1 MLLDEDSQ
9 AKYLIN
15 LLQTVG
21 YDVATVNTLDLMN
34 RPDSV
39 VLDAA
44 RQNER
49 VLLTRNCDDFLSLS
63 HQRNHRMG

>member
-15 LLQTVG
+15 LLQTAG
-21 YDVATVNTLDLMN
+21 HDVVTVQAIALTN

-39 VLDAA
+39 VLDFAG
-44 RQNER
+44 QDN
-49 VLLTRNCDDFLSLS
+49 
-63 HQRNHRMG
+63 